1 MYNASSFPDKQE
13 DNAESVLNSFMPAA
27 LRLALYEPDI
37 PQNTGAILRTA
48 ACMGVAVDI
57 IEPCGFVLDDR
68 KLRRAGMDYI
78 DYVDLTCHAGW
89 PAFQQAHVG
98 ARRVLL
104 TTKAAVFYTGF
115 AFAPGDVL
123 LLGSETAGV
132 PSAAHNAVA
141 ARIAIPMASGLRSL
155 NLVVAA
161 AMVLSEAL
169 RQLDAFPGRA
179 R

>member
-1 MYNASSFPDKQE
+1 MYNVSSFPDKQE
-13 DNAESVLNSFMPAA
+13 DNADPTRNSLMPAN

-37 PQNTGAILRTA
+37 PQNTGAIMRMA
-48 ACMGVAVDI
+48 ACMGVDVDI

-68 KLRRAGMDYI
+68 KLRRAVMDYI
-78 DYVDLTCHAGW
+78 DHVDMTRHTGW

-104 TTKAAVFYTGF
+104 TTKAEVFYTGF
-115 AFAPGDVL
+115 AFAPGDIL

-132 PSAAHNAVA
+132 PAAAHNAAA
-141 ARIAIPMASGLRSL
+141 ARIGIPMASGLRSL

-161 AMVLSEAL
+161 AMVLGEAL
-169 RQLDAFPGRA
+169 RQLDAFPEGA
-179 R
+179 A

>member
-13 DNAESVLNSFMPAA
+13 DNAESVLNSLMQAA

-48 ACMGVAVDI
+48 VCMGVAVDI

-104 TTKAAVFYTGF
+104 TTKAAVFYTGSRLRPATF
-115 AFAPGDVL
+115 CSWVVKRRVCPQPRITPSPPALPFPWRRAFGP
-123 LLGSETAGV
+123 
-132 PSAAHNAVA
+132 
-141 ARIAIPMASGLRSL
+141 
-155 NLVVAA
+155 
-161 AMVLSEAL
+161 
-169 RQLDAFPGRA
+169 
-179 R
+179 